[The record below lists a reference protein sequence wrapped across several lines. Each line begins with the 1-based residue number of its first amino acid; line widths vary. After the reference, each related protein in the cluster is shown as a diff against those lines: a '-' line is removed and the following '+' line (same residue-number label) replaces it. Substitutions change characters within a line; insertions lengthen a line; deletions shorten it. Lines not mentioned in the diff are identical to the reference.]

1 MTIYQCDMC
10 HKNFQAKKDLL
21 RLTVYAERYNED
33 PHILCYRPTGLRVQS
48 ELCEN
53 CTTTV
58 ANTVCD
64 MIANGGVT
72 VE

>member
-10 HKNFQAKKDLL
+10 HKHFQSKSDLL
-21 RLTVYAERYNED
+21 RLTIKSDKYSDAQGYYE
-33 PHILCYRPTGLRVQS
+33 PTDLYVVS

-58 ANTVCD
+58 ANTLVD
-64 MIANGGVT
+64 MISNGGVT
-72 VE
+72 IE